1 MKAVLDPNMKV
12 RLIILSLLI
21 SSTCLAQETQEIK
34 FTTTPWDSLAI
45 PLDISAY
52 YLTVDSSTK
61 GGSVALELDLYIKGR
76 FIRTMSPVGSMSVG
90 DTKPLKAN
98 FALYL
103 DRKNKEKIQLICVV
117 DLPDQR
123 MESKK
128 IDLLPWEFPINECRA
143 ALGCNTKIAASG
155 RTPVFILHAGGYSFK
170 VATVPEDAPKQN
182 PDGSIIIAYLKT
194 Q

>member
-1 MKAVLDPNMKV
+1 MKAMFDHNIKV

-21 SSTCLAQETQEIK
+21 SATCLAQEIK
-34 FTTTPWDSLAI
+34 FTHTPWDSLAI
-45 PLDISAY
+45 PLGIQAY
-52 YLTVDSSTK
+52 YLTVDSSNK

-76 FIRTMSPVGSMSVG
+76 FIRTISPVESMSVG

-103 DRKNKEKIQLICVV
+103 DTKNKEKIQVTCVV

-123 MESKK
+123 MTAKK
-128 IDLLPWEFPINECRA
+128 FDLLPWEFPKHGSA
-143 ALGCNTKIAASG
+143 ALGYNTKIAASG
-155 RTPVFILHAGGYSFK
+155 RTPVFILEAGGNSFK
-170 VATVPEDAPKQN
+170 VATVAEDAPKEN
-182 PDGSIIIAYLKT
+182 PNSSIIIAYLKT

>member
-1 MKAVLDPNMKV
+1 MKAMFDHNIKV

-21 SSTCLAQETQEIK
+21 SATCLAQEIK
-34 FTTTPWDSLAI
+34 FTHTPWDSLAI
-45 PLDISAY
+45 PLGIQAY

-76 FIRTMSPVGSMSVG
+76 FIRTISPVESMSVG

-103 DRKNKEKIQLICVV
+103 DTKNKEKIQVTCVV
-117 DLPDQR
+117 DLPDQSMR
-123 MESKK
+123 VNKF
-128 IDLLPWEFPINECRA
+128 DLLPWEFPKHGSA
-143 ALGCNTKIAASG
+143 ALGYNTKIAASG
-155 RTPVFILHAGGYSFK
+155 RTPVFILEAGGNSFK
-170 VATVPEDAPKQN
+170 VATVAEDAPKEN
-182 PDGSIIIAYLKT
+182 PNSSIIIAYLKT